1 MAWLD
6 SLSELKEELAGVRA
20 ERLSQTSADEAE
32 IQKERD
38 ELSRLAESLAVSDLL
53 TEMNS
58 TLLDGQGSVEKIVSW
73 ESDDEDDGDEEAD
86 LNEEDADDS
95 ATSAAVR
102 HRGIAC
108 WIISLA
114 PLVWPSALGCWSAK
128 ARTTPLPAGDRISLK
143 GRESVPQTL
152 RAN

>member
-6 SLSELKEELAGVRA
+6 SLSELKQELAGVRA

-53 TEMNS
+53 AEMNA

-73 ESDDEDDGDEEAD
+73 EFDEEDDGGEEAD
-86 LNEEDADDS
+86 PDEEDADVIALILTWEEIGERELAIDLGV
-95 ATSAAVR
+95 TDDGTYVQVNGIEVR
-102 HRGIAC
+102 AERE
-108 WIISLA
+108 
-114 PLVWPSALGCWSAK
+114 ALE
-128 ARTTPLPAGDRISLK
+128 PALLQAF
-143 GRESVPQTL
+143 REEL
-152 RAN
+152 EL

>member
-6 SLSELKEELAGVRA
+6 SLSELKQELAGVRA

-53 TEMNS
+53 AEMNA

-86 LNEEDADDS
+86 LEEEDADVIALILTWEERGERELAIDLGV
-95 ATSAAVR
+95 TDDGTYVQVNGIEVR
-102 HRGIAC
+102 AERE
-108 WIISLA
+108 
-114 PLVWPSALGCWSAK
+114 ALE
-128 ARTTPLPAGDRISLK
+128 PALLQAF
-143 GRESVPQTL
+143 REEL
-152 RAN
+152 EL

>member
-6 SLSELKEELAGVRA
+6 SLSELKQELAGVRA

-53 TEMNS
+53 AEMNS

-73 ESDDEDDGDEEAD
+73 ESDEEDDSDEEAD
-86 LNEEDADDS
+86 LDEEDADVIALILTWEERGERELAIDLGV
-95 ATSAAVR
+95 TDDGTYVQVNGIEVR
-102 HRGIAC
+102 AERE
-108 WIISLA
+108 
-114 PLVWPSALGCWSAK
+114 ALE
-128 ARTTPLPAGDRISLK
+128 PALLQAF
-143 GRESVPQTL
+143 REEL
-152 RAN
+152 EL